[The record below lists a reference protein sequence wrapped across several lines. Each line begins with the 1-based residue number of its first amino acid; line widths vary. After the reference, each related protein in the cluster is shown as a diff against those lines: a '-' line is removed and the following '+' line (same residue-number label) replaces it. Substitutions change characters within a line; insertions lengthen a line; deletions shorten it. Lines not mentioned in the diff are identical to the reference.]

1 MSVFLRSLS
10 VLEENVR
17 AEVKRIRSYPVSRG
31 EVLDAC
37 ARLIDQLAADVREVR
52 ADVGALME
60 RNGEG
65 W

>member
-1 MSVFLRSLS
+1 MSAFLRSLS

-17 AEVKRIRSYPVSRG
+17 AEVKRVRAVPQPE
-31 EVLDAC
+31 EVFDALD
-37 ARLIDQLAADVREVR
+37 RLLSQLSADVREVR